1 MGQFQCYSRDFT
13 AQTPR
18 PPKRP
23 DRSDSQALSESDTE
37 SLQPA
42 YDSKTVETCIHNVD
56 GGVRGDG
63 VGTTTATTCNHGLE
77 SDIHRLHDKICSMQ
91 DVMDGL
97 QKQLKE
103 MSAETPSL
111 HQSSKAAD
119 PNTAA
124 TPKPVAECE
133 SNGQEIKKP
142 HKPSDLHVDLMR
154 FASDAKNLDDLSW
167 TIMRLRAANDAML
180 ESKVKKQYHSGKRC
194 EEGHEFDVLP
204 EVDVHPRA
212 HPMSRGM
219 ARQLSSR
226 VQPRRLSLSDG
237 SSTSVS
243 EEASTAT
250 SEEGSTA
257 ASNQDADSSAG
268 SELALEDFFDARNET
283 SLDSV
288 LSELNEMK
296 NRNDLC
302 EMLVGVGANAASAHK
317 ALTRTEPCVF
327 FHMSPGRGGS
337 LEVLDCYVTPRRSA
351 LPLEVYDCQ
360 MTPRFDGPF
369 ELLD

>member
-42 YDSKTVETCIHNVD
+42 YDSKTVETCIHNAD

-167 TIMRLRAANDAML
+167 TIMRLRSANDAML

-204 EVDVHPRA
+204 EVDV
-212 HPMSRGM
+212 
-219 ARQLSSR
+219 RQLPCR